1 MRGQYAHNT
10 GVWAN
15 GGSNGGL
22 QAYRNHGGET
32 DNVAPRLN
40 GAGYKTGLFGKYLN
54 GYASTD
60 RRIPRGWDRWF
71 ATDEG
76 YFSYRVNDQ
85 GTIKRFG
92 ADASDY

>member
-10 GVWAN
+10 GVWVN

-32 DNVAPRLN
+32 DNVATRLN

-54 GYASTD
+54 G
-60 RRIPRGWDRWF
+60 
-71 ATDEG
+71 
-76 YFSYRVNDQ
+76 
-85 GTIKRFG
+85 
-92 ADASDY
+92 